1 MRFLDLCFGLVIILF
16 SCKKETAITVQSQL
30 EGTWKHHSDKTHTVF
45 LQIGADSKGYIEYY
59 ENNEFKSDT
68 QFRKWL
74 IKNNFLYFGW
84 LAGKEEKFSIDLSP
98 SIATFEF
105 IKQYDTIEVGQRYI
119 VLNGSFYV
127 E

>member
-1 MRFLDLCFGLVIILF
+1 
-16 SCKKETAITVQSQL
+16 
-30 EGTWKHHSDKTHTVF
+30 
-45 LQIGADSKGYIEYY
+45 
-59 ENNEFKSDT
+59 
-68 QFRKWL
+68 
-74 IKNNFLYFGW
+74 LYFGW